1 MRHYN
6 SSVSAVRIVLLGPPG
21 AGKGS
26 LALLCEQRL
35 GLAHLSTGEIFRQ
48 EIARRSVLGR
58 RVQRY
63 VAAGR
68 LVPDALVVQVMA
80 SRLGAMKVRR
90 GFVLDG
96 FPRTQGQAAGLD
108 QVLDRKRKPIDGA
121 VYVTSPEAL
130 LVRRLC
136 GRRVCSRCGANYHL
150 RTMRPK
156 HAGVCDHCG
165 GSLMTRKDDQP
176 ATIRKRL
183 ALDHRTAKPLL
194 TYYKNTGR
202 LSTVDG
208 RGHIETVFQRTLTL
222 FRHRG
227 WIDGRH
233 DRTQVH
239 ARN

>member
-1 MRHYN
+1 M
-6 SSVSAVRIVLLGPPG
+6 
-21 AGKGS
+21 
-26 LALLCEQRL
+26 ALLCEQRL

-80 SRLGAMKVRR
+80 SRLGAARVRR

-108 QVLDRKRKPIDGA
+108 RVLERKRKPIDGA

-130 LVRRLC
+130 LVRRLS

-156 HAGVCDHCG
+156 QAGVCDHCG
-165 GSLMTRKDDQP
+165 GSLMTRTDDQP
-176 ATIRKRL
+176 VTIRKRL

-194 TYYKNTGR
+194 AYYKSTGR

-208 RGHIETVFQRTLTL
+208 RGHIDAVFQRTLTL
-222 FRHRG
+222 FRRRG
-227 WIDGRH
+227 WINGRH